1 MAKWPQH
8 RHGEFSAQNTRQRT
22 NIKKSYSSSSLPYSF
37 LRDSLQ
43 LQHTTNLNIQRSQS
57 TQRFGNTIAENNN
70 YDHENSVEC
79 TPNPEAA
86 AAGTELFNSNETT
99 NSIASGTNL
108 WGESQQTVHKS
119 YFSLGFFS
127 KLISEFH
134 PQN

>member
-1 MAKWPQH
+1 MMAKWPQH
-8 RHGEFSAQNTRQRT
+8 RHGEFSAQYTKQRL
-22 NIKKSYSSSSLPYSF
+22 NNKISYSFSPNSF

-108 WGESQQTVHKS
+108 WGEHTANTAHTL
-119 YFSLGFFS
+119 FRFTF
-127 KLISEFH
+127 
-134 PQN
+134 PRN